1 MSKYLIVPKASFFW
15 FINKDLQV
23 IFQDG
28 TEVLIR
34 QEQAVYVNKF
44 SERRYFMF
52 NDYET
57 MGEEIKKRI
66 KYINEIIKTSRTSS
80 MKPESN

>member
-1 MSKYLIVPKASFFW
+1 MNYEQVLKNEKLKYKKDTQFKTYVSKYLIVPKASFFW

-23 IFQDG
+23 IFQDS

-44 SERRYFMF
+44 AERKYFMF
-52 NDYET
+52 NDY
-57 MGEEIKKRI
+57 
-66 KYINEIIKTSRTSS
+66 
-80 MKPESN
+80 

>member
-1 MSKYLIVPKASFFW
+1 M
-15 FINKDLQV
+15 

-44 SERRYFMF
+44 SERKYFMF
-52 NDYET
+52 SEYES

-66 KYINEIIKTSRTSS
+66 KYINEVIKTSRTSS
-80 MKPESN
+80 LKPDSNN